1 MSDYTSREGQTN
13 MWTRTVSATACAL
26 VAAAMLWTAPVDA
39 QESATLILRSGDRIG
54 GELVD
59 LGGIGFTIRV
69 NGQERRVQPSEVAII
84 DFNGAPPS
92 PEAQAKINAGAQFV
106 MLRNGQTID
115 GHLYD
120 IGGTS
125 PLRITLD
132 TSSGKRDI
140 ASNEIAQIYMAGSPQ
155 AAAARARPSLTPP
168 DAPGPGR
175 TITVPANQQWT
186 ATGIKVRQGQT
197 LTLTTSGE
205 VQFSADA
212 NDRASAAG
220 HGDKRV
226 PGAPLPQ
233 AFAGALIGRID
244 NGQPFGVGNQTSI
257 RAPANGQL
265 FLGINDDNVGDN
277 AGQFQVSI
285 VLPRR

>member
-1 MSDYTSREGQTN
+1 MWKRFAYTAFT
-13 MWTRTVSATACAL
+13 ATCTL
-26 VAAAMLWTAPVDA
+26 AAAALLSTVPASA

-155 AAAARARPSLTPP
+155 AAAAARARPSLTPP

-257 RAPANGQL
+257 RAPGNGQL
-265 FLGINDDNVGDN
+265 FLGINDDNVSDN

>member
-1 MSDYTSREGQTN
+1 
-13 MWTRTVSATACAL
+13 MWKRFACTAFTATCAL
-26 VAAAMLWTAPVDA
+26 AALLSTVPASA

-54 GELVD
+54 GELID
-59 LGGIGFTIRV
+59 LGGVGFTIRV
-69 NGQERRVQPSEVAII
+69 NGQERRVQPSDVAVI

-140 ASNEIAQIYMAGSPQ
+140 SSNEIAQVYMASTPQ
-155 AAAARARPSLTPP
+155 AAAAATARPSLTPP

-186 ATGIKVRQGQT
+186 ATGINVREGQV

-205 VQFSADA
+205 IQFSPDG
-212 NDRASAAG
+212 NDRAAAAG
-220 HGDKRV
+220 NGDKRV
-226 PGAPLPQ
+226 AGAPLPQ
-233 AFAGALIGRID
+233 AFAGALIGRIG
-244 NGQPFGVGNQTSI
+244 NGQPFGVGNLTSL

-265 FLGINDDNVGDN
+265 FLGINDDKVGDN

>member
-1 MSDYTSREGQTN
+1 
-13 MWTRTVSATACAL
+13 MWTRTVYTAFTATCAL
-26 VAAAMLWTAPVDA
+26 AALLATAPVSA

-54 GELVD
+54 GELID
-59 LGGIGFTIRV
+59 LGGVGFTIRV
-69 NGQERRVQPSEVAII
+69 NGQERRVQPSEVAVI

-115 GHLYD
+115 GRLFD

-125 PLRITLD
+125 PLRITID
-132 TSSGKRDI
+132 TPSGQRDI
-140 ASNEIAQIYMAGSPQ
+140 SSNEIAQVYLAAPPQ
-155 AAAARARPSLTPP
+155 AAATPRPGLTPP

-175 TITVPANQQWT
+175 TVVVPANQQWT
-186 ATGIKVRQGQT
+186 ATGINVRQGQI

-205 VQFSADA
+205 IQFSPDA
-212 NDRASAAG
+212 NDRAGAAG
-220 HGDKRV
+220 NGDKRV

-233 AFAGALIGRID
+233 AFAGALIGRIG
-244 NGQPFGVGNQTSI
+244 NGQPFGVGNQRSI
-257 RAPANGQL
+257 RVPGNGQL